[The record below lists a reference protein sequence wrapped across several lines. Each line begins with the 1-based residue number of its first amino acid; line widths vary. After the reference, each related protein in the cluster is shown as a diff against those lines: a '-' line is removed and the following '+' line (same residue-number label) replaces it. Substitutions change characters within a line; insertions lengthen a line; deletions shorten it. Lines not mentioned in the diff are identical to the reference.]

1 MNPPRQ
7 GGNLRAVWPA
17 ARGNTRYHLT
27 KTFAEFGLPA
37 RLVTALTK
45 AGFETPTPIQQR
57 AIPPQLLGRDIM
69 GIAQTGSGK
78 TAAFGLPLLSGLA
91 ALKDRPA
98 AMTTR
103 ALILAPT
110 RELAVQ
116 IDEVLRM
123 LAEGMRLTT
132 VLVLGGTSRH
142 AQVTKIARGVDVV
155 IATPGRL
162 KDLVD
167 DKKLKLRGTKW
178 LILDEADRMLDMGFI
193 APVRAI
199 AAAIGADRQTAMF
212 SATMSDEIAALA
224 KGLLR
229 EPVRIE
235 ASAPATVVP
244 VVVQRAIAAGSKEK
258 RAKLNELLA
267 DSALSR
273 VIIFSRT
280 KHGADRVT
288 KFLAQDGHEAAAIH
302 GNKSQNARQAAL
314 KAFAAGGVRILVAT
328 DIAALGIDVPNI
340 SHVINYELPDDPEN
354 YVHRIGRT
362 ARNGAQG
369 VAITLV
375 GGDERDKL
383 RDIERLIRRTLPLE
397 GTLSNE
403 MPAPRPARGGQ
414 RPSSRP
420 HGSRPAAGHHRP
432 SNPRSKDAAP
442 AGKPAQ
448 KRQGSARP
456 AAAGAGKPGAANKP
470 RWAGKRKAA
479 GKTGGPV
486 RFGG

>member
-1 MNPPRQ
+1 MA
-7 GGNLRAVWPA
+7 GAGA
-17 ARGNTRYHLT
+17 TRDYSLT

-37 RLVTALTK
+37 RLVAALTK
-45 AGFETPTPIQQR
+45 AGFNTPTPIQQR
-57 AIPPQLLGRDIM
+57 AIAPQLQGRDIM

-78 TAAFGLPLLSGLA
+78 TAAFGLPLLAGLSQ
-91 ALKDRPA
+91 LKDKPA
-98 AMTTR
+98 PMTTR

-116 IDEVLRM
+116 IDEVLRS
-123 LAEGMRLTT
+123 LADGMRLST

-167 DKKLKLRGTKW
+167 DKKLKLKGTRW

-212 SATMSDEIAALA
+212 SATMSEPIAALA

-229 EPVRIE
+229 DPVRVE
-235 ASAPATVVP
+235 ASAPATTVP
-244 VVVQRAIAAGSKEK
+244 VIVQRAIAAGSKEK

-267 DSALSR
+267 DAALSR

-314 KAFAAGGVRILVAT
+314 KAFTAGQVRILVAT
-328 DIAALGIDVPNI
+328 DIAARGIDVPNI
-340 SHVINYELPDDPEN
+340 SHVINYELPDDAEN

-362 ARNGAQG
+362 ARNGATG
-369 VAITLV
+369 TAITLV
-375 GGDERDKL
+375 GGDERGKL
-383 RDIERLIRRTLPLE
+383 RDIERLIRRTLPIE

-403 MPAPRPARGGQ
+403 APAARQPRSG
-414 RPSSRP
+414 RPSEP
-420 HGSRPAAGHHRP
+420 GPAGHRRP
-432 SNPRSKDAAP
+432 SNPRRADAAP
-442 AGKPAQ
+442 AGKPAE
-448 KRQGSARP
+448 KHRAGGPVR
-456 AAAGAGKPGAANKP
+456 AGAPAGAKPAGQKP
-470 RWAGKRKAA
+470 RWNSKRKSAA
-479 GKTGGPV
+479 KAQRPV